1 MIFLQGLRVDEEK
14 EEELGLV
21 LGGGR
26 RGKKEGRKRCLSIN
40 VDNRVPY
47 EGLVSIVLVLDLG
60 VLPLEVGMRGEC
72 CRPPRRTVRRNR
84 WMRLGVITMKRKM
97 YIVDL

>member
-1 MIFLQGLRVDEEK
+1 MISLQGLRVDEEK

-47 EGLVSIVLVLDLG
+47 EGVVFIVLDLG
-60 VLPLEVGMRGEC
+60 LLPVEVGVRGVC
-72 CRPPRRTVRRNR
+72 PLPPRRTVRMNR
-84 WMRLGVITMKRKM
+84 RMRLGVIMSKRKM